1 MLPRQASQQRRE
13 IAVTYTFRF
22 DAVYNNLP
30 FLLDGLYLTLLISGL
45 ALVFSMVLGM
55 FVALGRLSRSRILS
69 LASATYV
76 ELFRDTPVLVQ
87 LFWVYYVLPILLGI
101 RIDAISAAVLGL
113 TLHSTA
119 FLGEIYRAGIQ
130 VVPKGHTEAAK
141 VLGLSPRDT
150 FVRIVLPQAIR
161 NVLPPMVNNLVDLIK
176 LSSLAS
182 VFAVAEITRKAT
194 ELSASTFRPLEIFSF
209 VALLY
214 FFICWPL
221 SLLIRVLERRMQ
233 VA

>member
-1 MLPRQASQQRRE
+1 M
-13 IAVTYTFRF
+13 TYTFRF

-30 FLLDGLYLTLLISGL
+30 FLFEGLYLTLLISGL
-45 ALVFSMVLGM
+45 ALAFSMVLGV
-55 FVALGRLSRSRILS
+55 FVALGRLSKSRILS
-69 LASATYV
+69 FISATYI
-76 ELFRDTPVLVQ
+76 EIFRGTPVLVQ

-101 RIDAISAAVLGL
+101 RIDALTAAVLGL

-130 VVPKGHTEAAK
+130 TVPSGHTEAAK
-141 VLGLSPRDT
+141 VLGLSPRNT
-150 FVRIVLPQAIR
+150 FIRIVLPQAVR
-161 NVLPPMVNNLVDLIK
+161 NVLPPLVNNLVDLIK

-194 ELSASTFRPLEIFSF
+194 ELSASTFRPLEIFTF
-209 VALLY
+209 VALMY

-221 SLLIRVLERRMQ
+221 SLIFRVLERRLR

>member
-1 MLPRQASQQRRE
+1 M
-13 IAVTYTFRF
+13 TYTFRF

-30 FLLDGLYLTLLISGL
+30 FLLEGLYLTLLISAL
-45 ALVFSMVLGM
+45 ALAFSMVLGM
-55 FVALGRLSRSRILS
+55 FVALGRLSKSRLVS
-69 LASATYV
+69 FASATYV

-101 RIDAISAAVLGL
+101 RIDAVSAAVLGL

-130 VVPKGHTEAAK
+130 TVLKGHAEAAK
-141 VLGLSPRDT
+141 VLGLSRRDT
-150 FVRIVLPQAIR
+150 FVRIILPQAFR
-161 NVLPPMVNNLVDLIK
+161 NVLPPLVNNLVDLIK

-182 VFAVAEITRKAT
+182 VFAVAEITRRAT

-209 VALLY
+209 VALMY
-214 FFICWPL
+214 FLICWPL

-233 VA
+233 IA

>member
-1 MLPRQASQQRRE
+1 M
-13 IAVTYTFRF
+13 TYTFRF

-30 FLLDGLYLTLLISGL
+30 FLLEGLYLTLLISGL
-45 ALVFSMVLGM
+45 ALVFSMVLGV
-55 FVALGRLSRSRILS
+55 FVALGRLSKSRILS
-69 LASATYV
+69 FASAAYI
-76 ELFRDTPVLVQ
+76 EIFRDTPVLVQ

-101 RIDAISAAVLGL
+101 RIDALTAAILGL

-130 VVPKGHTEAAK
+130 TVPLGHTEAAK
-141 VLGLSPRDT
+141 VLGLSPRAT
-150 FVRIVLPQAIR
+150 FTRIVLPQAVR
-161 NVLPPMVNNLVDLIK
+161 NVLPPIVNNLVDLIK

-194 ELSASTFRPLEIFSF
+194 ELSASTFRPLEIFTF
-209 VALLY
+209 VALMY

-221 SLLIRVLERRMQ
+221 SLSIRVLERRMRI
-233 VA
+233 A